1 MGISRRADTGDSGLP
16 GLLFEVSGGAG
27 RRQLLLLAFRV
38 VLAAVFIYA
47 ALQKVGKPLLF
58 ADEIGM
64 YGIVGPGSLLYLIAI
79 VLPWI
84 EMLCGL
90 ALFTGIFIRGA
101 ALILAAMNLVFIVV
115 ISYRTV
121 GIMTADGTPLRQIY
135 FDCGCGF
142 GPTYAWKKLI
152 GDTLLLVFSVA
163 VLFSPSYR
171 FIAGRGKG

>member
-1 MGISRRADTGDSGLP
+1 MGMSQQADTNDSGLP
-16 GLLFEVSGGAG
+16 GLLFEIPGGEG

-47 ALQKVGKPLLF
+47 ALQKAGKPLLF

-64 YGIVGPGSLLYLIAI
+64 YGILGLGFLLYLIAI

-84 EMLCGL
+84 EMFCGL
-90 ALFTGIFIRGA
+90 ALLTGIFMRGA
-101 ALILAAMNLVFIVV
+101 ALILASMNLVFIVV

-121 GIMTADGTPLRQIY
+121 GIMAAEGIPLRQIY

-152 GDTLLLVFSVA
+152 EDMILLVFSGTVF
-163 VLFSPSYR
+163 FSPSYR
-171 FIAGRGKG
+171 FIAGRRKG

>member
-1 MGISRRADTGDSGLP
+1 MSRQADTGYGGLP
-16 GLLFEVSGGAG
+16 GLLFEIPGGSK
-27 RRQLLLLAFRV
+27 RRQLLLLAFRI

-47 ALQKVGKPLLF
+47 ALQKIGKPLLF

-64 YGIVGPGSLLYLIAI
+64 YGVIEPGFILYLIAI

-84 EMLCGL
+84 EMFCGL
-90 ALFTGIFIRGA
+90 ALLTGIFMRGA
-101 ALILAAMNLVFIVV
+101 ALILTAMTIIFIVV

-121 GIMTADGTPLRQIY
+121 GIMAAEGTPLRQIY

-152 GDTLLLVFSVA
+152 EDTILLVFLVA
-163 VLFSPSYR
+163 VLFSSSYR
-171 FIAGRGKG
+171 FIAGRKKG

>member
-1 MGISRRADTGDSGLP
+1 MGMSRQADTGGGGLP
-16 GLLFEVSGGAG
+16 GLLFEIPGGAG
-27 RRQLLLLAFRV
+27 RRQFLLLAFRV
-38 VLAAVFIYA
+38 ALAAVFIYA
-47 ALQKVGKPLLF
+47 ALQKAGKPLLF

-64 YGIVGPGSLLYLIAI
+64 YGILAPGSLLYLIAI

-90 ALFTGIFIRGA
+90 ALLTGIFMRGA
-101 ALILAAMNLVFIVV
+101 ALILAAMSLIFIVV

-121 GIMTADGTPLRQIY
+121 GIMTAEGTPLRQIY

-152 GDTLLLVFSVA
+152 EDTLLLVFSVA
-163 VLFSPSYR
+163 VLFSPTYR
-171 FIAGRGKG
+171 FVAGRRKG